1 MKHTNTLDR
10 LQREIDKLNKDNT
23 ITTIWRS
30 SAGFEYGGTVH
41 PSLEEAKA
49 AARRDACE
57 HIAVFDEALRD
68 V

>member
-10 LQREIDKLNKDNT
+10 IEREIDKRNTGKT

-30 SAGFEYGGTVH
+30 FAGFEYDGTVY

-49 AARRDACE
+49 AARWDECE
-57 HIAVFDEALRD
+57 NIAVFDNALRD